1 MSDER
6 PYSQMSA
13 DAVFCKNFHNL
24 LYQDFLSL
32 YQQAMEKADTE
43 TLFLLEE
50 NYPEY
55 TSMAYLEQYGFA
67 TDLDTKESLYPILC
81 QPANFLPCVMN
92 MVSYLICDTK
102 RCTDF
107 ADFLLNHVKS
117 VKRLNVRTDEVYYVF
132 DETSLWEQ
140 FFLKEPTLASAI
152 VRRHIESLQELICR
166 TQDYFEQ
173 ADPSCYPQ
181 IHF

>member
-6 PYSQMSA
+6 PYSQMSENTA
-13 DAVFCKNFHNL
+13 SCKKWHNL
-24 LYQDFLSL
+24 MYTDFLSL
-32 YQQAMEKADTE
+32 YQQAMENSDTE

-55 TSMAYLEQYGFA
+55 ASMAYLEQCGFKA
-67 TDLDTKESLYPILC
+67 DLDPKESLYPILC
-81 QPANFLPCVMN
+81 QPANFSPCVMN
-92 MVSYLICDTK
+92 MVSYLICDT
-102 RCTDF
+102 RHCTDF
-107 ADFLLNHVKS
+107 TEFLFNHVKS
-117 VKRLNVRTDEVYYVF
+117 VKRLNIRTDEVYYVF

-152 VRRHIESLQELICR
+152 LRKHIESFQELIYR

-173 ADPSCYPQ
+173 ADPSFYPS